1 LNLHDLCLYRGY
13 THADM
18 RTKWFHHVRQQRATI
33 SFAQRSRVANR
44 TTSMFQYV

>member
-1 LNLHDLCLYRGY
+1 LYHGY

-33 SFAQRSRVANR
+33 SFAQRSRVTQR
-44 TTSMFQYV
+44 TTSTLQYI